1 MTSKS
6 IVSFFAIIMFLIVI
20 IHFLAAKIK
29 READILC
36 PPSKMF
42 HSSMIVLYIS
52 SDYSATSTMN
62 LAKEALV
69 TSLYS
74 GL

>member
-1 MTSKS
+1 M
-6 IVSFFAIIMFLIVI
+6 
-20 IHFLAAKIK
+20 AAKIK

-36 PPSKMF
+36 PPPKFISF
-42 HSSMIVLYIS
+42 LNDCSYIS
-52 SDYSATSTMN
+52 SDYPATSTMN